1 MSGLSEIGGKLHQKM
16 LEAPPSEL
24 FSQQQLQDLINISK
38 PAELLSVAQEL
49 INRKLI
55 KISQVGDELRFQAV
69 SAAEATKITSMT
81 DDEAMVYSYIEASG
95 REGIWTK
102 TLKAK
107 TNLHQHVVVRCLKA
121 LENQRYIKSIK
132 SVKHPTRKI
141 YMLYNLQPSIEV
153 TGGPWFTDSEL
164 DTEFIDSLLT
174 VIWRFI
180 ASKTY
185 PTALQEPTANV
196 NIVQASYP
204 ANHTGFVGLESI
216 MQFITANKI
225 TNIDLGI
232 SDIKSLCDVLVYDDK
247 LELVKGTADI
257 YKATWQ
263 SVLEAGFGN
272 TWKEE
277 SNNYLINPSL
287 KSQLLN
293 SPYSIF
299 DHYSLIAD
307 TVDENDTVY
316 LDSWS
321 NN

>member
-69 SAAEATKITSMT
+69 STDEATKITSMT

-174 VIWRFI
+174 VIWRFV

-232 SDIKSLCDVLVYDDK
+232 SDIRSLCDVLVYDDK
-247 LELVKGTADI
+247 LELVKDTADI

-272 TWKEE
+272 NWREE

-299 DHYSLIAD
+299 DHYSMIAD